1 MARGIPVLIVAGFL
15 GAGKTTLLNHL
26 LRQRDA
32 RIGVVVNDFGA
43 VNIDAMLV
51 AGQVDAMVSL
61 GNGCVCCAV
70 DVGELDEMFERL
82 SQPRNRIDVIV
93 VEASGL
99 AEPRNLIRMV
109 LGSDNPRIHYGGL
122 LEVVD
127 AEHFEDSRAL
137 HPELAA
143 HLRLA
148 DLVVLNKADRIPEP
162 HLARLRTEL
171 TATVEPAPVY
181 ATTHGR
187 IDPRLLFDVPRRGE
201 PTVAEQL
208 SFDELLAEHHHHDDD
223 GHRHLHDDY
232 DTVTF
237 TSATPLD
244 PRALVEFL
252 EKPPPGLF
260 RAKGP
265 VVFAVAGEHRKF
277 LLHMVGRHVVFEPL
291 TARGESE
298 QTCVVLIGAGLDAEV
313 VTRRLEATA
322 HTDPDPLDAQTLLG
336 VWHYVPRD
344 LSDSLEYA
352 DLPE

>member
-99 AEPRNLIRMV
+99 AEPGNLIRMV

-127 AEHFEDSRAL
+127 AEHFDDSRAL

-148 DLVVLNKADRIPEP
+148 DLVVLNKADRVPEQR
-162 HLARLRTEL
+162 LARLRAEITE
-171 TATVEPAPVY
+171 AVEPAPVY

-187 IDPRLLFDVPRRGE
+187 IDPHLLFDVPERGE

-208 SFDELLAEHHHHDDD
+208 SFDELFADHDHHHDD

-244 PRALVEFL
+244 PRRLVEFL
-252 EKPPPGLF
+252 EKSPPGLF
-260 RAKGP
+260 RAKGHA
-265 VVFAVAGEHRKF
+265 VFAVPGEHRKF
-277 LLHMVGRHVVFEPL
+277 LLHMVGRHVVFEPV
-291 TARGESE
+291 TARGESDE
-298 QTCVVLIGAGLDAEV
+298 TCVVLIGSGMDAEA
-313 VTRRLEATA
+313 VTARLRDAV
-322 HTDPDPLDAQTLLG
+322 HPDTEPLDAQTLLG
-336 VWHYVPRD
+336 VWHYVPRA
-344 LSDSLEYA
+344 LSDTLEYA
-352 DLPE
+352 DMPE